1 MNSLQKFL
9 RLPAVAILIICSL
22 SFLAVIVVRNAGIL
36 EYLELTTYDWY
47 LRSNLQESP
56 VGSRIVLIR
65 ITENNIRQLGR
76 WPLTDSSAAQIL
88 EKLNNYCPRAIGFD
102 IYRDIPVPPGTED
115 LYKVLTDHQR
125 IITVMKFGK
134 GGVLPPPILAQSVQ
148 AGFNDM
154 VVDPGGVVR
163 RGLLFL
169 DNGKTVSTSF
179 DLRLALLYLREEGIT
194 PSADKLKPEYLR
206 LGPATIRPFEANDSG
221 YVRADAR
228 GYQFLLDFG
237 GSRGSFTSFTLDDL
251 LAGEIAPE
259 AIRDKV
265 VIVGVTAQSVKD
277 LFYTPYSRGII
288 GEGQAVAGLVMH
300 AHIVSQLLR
309 LGLGE
314 SRPIL
319 TTTEKEEIGWII
331 FWSLVGG
338 AVGFGLRSPWFFSLS
353 GAGGLFLLWL
363 VTYVAF
369 LQGWWLPAVPPA
381 ITFLLSAA
389 VVTAYMSN
397 QEKKQ
402 RTVLMHLFSKH
413 VSPEVAASI
422 WQQREQFLCDGRPR
436 SQKMMATVLFS
447 DLKGFTSTA
456 ESLGPQRLIDWLN
469 SYMEAMADLVMAH
482 GGVVDDYA
490 GDGIKANFGIP
501 LPRQTETEIREDAIQ
516 AVACG
521 LAMGRKME
529 QLNRVWQEN
538 GLPTGGTR
546 IGIFSGPVVAGAVGS
561 SQRLK
566 YTTVGDTVNTAARL
580 ESYNKEFA
588 REGCWRI
595 LIGESTKQYLDN
607 YFAVR
612 FVGEKNLKGK
622 NQKIAIY
629 QVLDHKE

>member
-1 MNSLQKFL
+1 VSSLKKFI
-9 RLPAVAILIICSL
+9 RLPVIAILIICSL
-22 SFLAVIVVRNAGIL
+22 SFLIVIVVRNAGIL
-36 EYLELTTYDWY
+36 EYLELTAYDWN
-47 LRSNLQESP
+47 LRSSLQESP
-56 VGSRIVLIR
+56 ADSRIVLLK
-65 ITENNIRQLGR
+65 ITENDIRQLGR
-76 WPLTDSSAAQIL
+76 WPLTDNRAAHIL
-88 EKLNNYCPRAIGFD
+88 KTLGSYHPRAVGFD
-102 IYRDIPVPPGTED
+102 IYRDIPVPPGTKD
-115 LYKVLTDHQR
+115 LYAVLTGNQR
-125 IITVMKFGK
+125 IITVMKFGE
-134 GGVLPPPILAQSVQ
+134 GGVLPPPILAQSAQ

-154 VVDPGGVVR
+154 VVDPGGIVR

-179 DLRLALLYLREEGIT
+179 DLLLALLYLREEGIT
-194 PSADKLKPEYLR
+194 PKADELKPEYLR
-206 LGPATIRPFEANDSG
+206 LGSTTIRPFESCDGG

-237 GSRGSFTSFTLDDL
+237 GSRGAFTSFTLDDL
-251 LAGEIAPE
+251 LAGNITPE
-259 AIRDKV
+259 AIYDKIV
-265 VIVGVTAQSVKD
+265 LVGVTAQSVKD

-288 GEGQAVAGLVMH
+288 GGGQAVAGLVMH

-319 TTTEKEEIGWII
+319 TATEKEELCWIL

-338 AVGFGLRSPWFFSLS
+338 AVGFWLRSPWFFSLS
-353 GAGGLFLLWL
+353 GVGGAFFLWL

-369 LQGWWLPAVPPA
+369 LQGYWLPVIPPA

-397 QEKKQ
+397 QEKRQ

-413 VSPEVAASI
+413 VSPEVAVSI
-422 WQQREQFLCDGRPR
+422 WQQREQFLCGGRPR

-456 ESLGPQRLIDWLN
+456 ESLEPQVLIDWLN
-469 SYMEAMADLVMAH
+469 TYMEAMADLVMAH

-501 LPRQTETEIREDAIQ
+501 LPRQTEAEIREDAIQ
-516 AVACG
+516 AVNCG

-546 IGIFSGPVVAGAVGS
+546 IGIFSGPVVAGAIGS

-595 LIGESTKQYLDN
+595 LIGESTRQYLDD
-607 YFAVR
+607 YFVVH
-612 FVGEKNLKGK
+612 FVGEENLKGK
-622 NQKIAIY
+622 NLKIAIY
-629 QVLDHKE
+629 QVLNHKE